1 MEQESAPVPKK
12 QLTAFGRTARRKR
25 IFARLNEGWAYDEI
39 AREERLTAHRVR
51 QIVTEVLDRREV
63 DGNSAHALLQ
73 LGRLGPAQLCRLA
86 SRRSHRCRIPR
97 SVGSDEERRL
107 HGERAQRERVRRHER
122 LREEM
127 LMKLGAARSKAPMAP
142 SSIVAPKV
150 YAGQRSAHAI
160 SRRNAQGTAEPLG
173 KASDREAPG
182 ARRAKASRSNCSPRT
197 TNSTRRAPPPPPQ
210 AFRHRSQRGAPSVGR
225 GAQPRQGRP

>member
-1 MEQESAPVPKK
+1 MLCSLFSLTPHPSAETENDMEQESAPAPKK
-12 QLTAFGRTARRKR
+12 RLTAFGRTARRKR

-63 DGNSAHALLQ
+63 DGDSAHALLQ

-107 HGERAQRERVRRHER
+107 HGERALV
-122 LREEM
+122 
-127 LMKLGAARSKAPMAP
+127 AAFNEGGVDNSGNRAR
-142 SSIVAPKV
+142 
-150 YAGQRSAHAI
+150 GCH
-160 SRRNAQGTAEPLG
+160 SRGGVE
-173 KASDREAPG
+173 
-182 ARRAKASRSNCSPRT
+182 
-197 TNSTRRAPPPPPQ
+197 
-210 AFRHRSQRGAPSVGR
+210 
-225 GAQPRQGRP
+225 

>member
-1 MEQESAPVPKK
+1 MLCSLFSLTPHPSAETENDMEQESAPAPKK
-12 QLTAFGRTARRKR
+12 RLTAFGRTARRKR

-63 DGNSAHALLQ
+63 DGDSAHALLQ

-86 SRRSHRCRIPR
+86 SRLSHRCRIPR

-122 LREEM
+122 LARRDADEAGS
-127 LMKLGAARSKAPMAP
+127 GALE
-142 SSIVAPKV
+142 
-150 YAGQRSAHAI
+150 SA
-160 SRRNAQGTAEPLG
+160 N
-173 KASDREAPG
+173 G
-182 ARRAKASRSNCSPRT
+182 AVVHRRAKGLCGPAIRPCNISSERPRD
-197 TNSTRRAPPPPPQ
+197 
-210 AFRHRSQRGAPSVGR
+210 G
-225 GAQPRQGRP
+225 